1 MVEINNLTKRYG
13 NITAVNNLSF
23 TVSKNEILG
32 FLGPNG
38 AGKTTTMNMITGC
51 LPPTSGT
58 IIVNGFDISKNPMEA
73 KKSIG
78 YLPEIPPLYTDMKV
92 YEYLKFVAGLKSVPR
107 SQRNEQIRDAMD
119 RLKISDVS
127 KRLIKNLSKGYKQR
141 VGFAQALLGNPEIL
155 ILDEP
160 TVGLDPNQI
169 LEVRKLIKDLKKD
182 HTIILCSH
190 ILQEISAV
198 CDKALIIAKGEM
210 KALDTLKNL
219 SARVSS
225 NIALT
230 ITVEGDK
237 AKIID
242 IFNQTKEVLD
252 YTEISS
258 DKPDAYSFKVE
269 LLNDDARK
277 KTISKLIA
285 EDCSV
290 LEVQTDHASLE
301 QVFVKLTK
309 QPSKKRTIHDVFD
322 EIEKD
327 IEKDMGS
334 DDNKEA

>member
-1 MVEINNLTKRYG
+1 MVEIKNLTKRYG
-13 NITAVNNLSF
+13 SITAVKDLSF
-23 TVSKNEILG
+23 TVSDNEILG

-58 IIVNGFDISKNPMEA
+58 IIVNGFDISKNPMDA
-73 KKSIG
+73 KKCIG
-78 YLPEIPPLYTDMKV
+78 YLPEIPPLYTEMKV
-92 YEYLKFVAGLKSVPR
+92 YEYLKFIAGIKAVPR
-107 SQRNEQIRDAMD
+107 SERNEQIKMAMD
-119 RLKISDVS
+119 RLKITDVS
-127 KRLIKNLSKGYKQR
+127 KRVIKNLSKGYKQR
-141 VGFAQALLGNPEIL
+141 VGFAQALIGNPKIL

-169 LEVRKLIKDLKKD
+169 LEVRNLIKDLKKD

-219 SARVSS
+219 SDSVSS

-230 ITVEGDK
+230 VTVEGDK

-242 IFNQTKEVLD
+242 IFNVTKDVLD
-252 YTEISS
+252 YTEITS
-258 DKPDAYSFKVE
+258 DKPNAYTFKLE
-269 LLNDDARK
+269 LSNDDARK
-277 KTISKLIA
+277 QVITRLIS

-290 LEVQTDHASLE
+290 LEVQTDQASLE

-309 QPSKKRTIHDVFD
+309 QPSKKRTIYDVFD
-322 EIEKD
+322 DIEKD
-327 IEKDMGS
+327 IDS
-334 DDNKEA
+334 DENKEA

>member
-1 MVEINNLTKRYG
+1 MVEIKNLTKRYG
-13 NITAVNNLSF
+13 SITAVKDLSF
-23 TVSKNEILG
+23 TVSDNEILG

-58 IIVNGFDISKNPMEA
+58 IIVNGFDISKNPMDA
-73 KKSIG
+73 KKCIG
-78 YLPEIPPLYTDMKV
+78 YLPEIPPLYTEMKV
-92 YEYLKFVAGLKSVPR
+92 YEYLKFIAGIKAIPR
-107 SQRNEQIRDAMD
+107 SERNEQIKMAMD
-119 RLKISDVS
+119 RLKITDVS
-127 KRLIKNLSKGYKQR
+127 KRVIKNLSKGYKQR
-141 VGFAQALLGNPEIL
+141 VGFAQALIGNPKIL

-169 LEVRKLIKDLKKD
+169 LEVRNLIKDLKKD

-219 SARVSS
+219 SDSVSS

-230 ITVEGDK
+230 VTVEGDK

-242 IFNQTKEVLD
+242 IFNVTKDVLD
-252 YTEISS
+252 YTEITS
-258 DKPDAYSFKVE
+258 DKPNAYTFKLE
-269 LLNDDARK
+269 LSNDDARK
-277 KTISKLIA
+277 HVITRLIS

-290 LEVQTDHASLE
+290 LEVQTDQASLE

-309 QPSKKRTIHDVFD
+309 QPSKKRTIYDVFD
-322 EIEKD
+322 DIEKD
-327 IEKDMGS
+327 IDS
-334 DDNKEA
+334 DENKEA

>member
-1 MVEINNLTKRYG
+1 MVEIKNLTKRYG
-13 NITAVNNLSF
+13 SITAVKDLSF
-23 TVSKNEILG
+23 TVSDNEILG

-58 IIVNGFDISKNPMEA
+58 IIVNGFDISKNPMDA
-73 KKSIG
+73 KKCIG
-78 YLPEIPPLYTDMKV
+78 YLPEIPPLYTEMKV
-92 YEYLKFVAGLKSVPR
+92 YEYLKFIAGIKAVPR
-107 SQRNEQIRDAMD
+107 SERNEQIKMAMD
-119 RLKISDVS
+119 RLKITDVS
-127 KRLIKNLSKGYKQR
+127 KRVIKNLSKGYKQR
-141 VGFAQALLGNPEIL
+141 VGFAQALIGNPKIL

-169 LEVRKLIKDLKKD
+169 LEVRNLIKDLKKD

-219 SARVSS
+219 SDSVSS

-230 ITVEGDK
+230 VTVEGDK

-242 IFNQTKEVLD
+242 IFNGTNDVLD
-252 YTEISS
+252 YTEITS
-258 DKPDAYSFKVE
+258 DKPNAYTFKLE
-269 LLNDDARK
+269 LSNDDARK
-277 KTISKLIA
+277 QVITRLIS

-290 LEVQTDHASLE
+290 LEVQTDQASLE

-309 QPSKKRTIHDVFD
+309 QPSKKRTIYDVFD
-322 EIEKD
+322 DIEKD
-327 IEKDMGS
+327 IDS
-334 DDNKEA
+334 DENKEA

>member
-1 MVEINNLTKRYG
+1 MVEIKNLTKRYG
-13 NITAVNNLSF
+13 SITAVKDLSF
-23 TVSKNEILG
+23 TVSDNEILG

-58 IIVNGFDISKNPMEA
+58 IIVNGFDISKNPMDA
-73 KKSIG
+73 KKCIG
-78 YLPEIPPLYTDMKV
+78 YLPEIPPLYTEMKV
-92 YEYLKFVAGLKSVPR
+92 YEYLKFIAGIKAIPR
-107 SQRNEQIRDAMD
+107 SERNEQIKMAMD
-119 RLKISDVS
+119 RLKITDVS
-127 KRLIKNLSKGYKQR
+127 KRVIKNLSKGYKQR
-141 VGFAQALLGNPEIL
+141 VGFAQALIGNPKIL

-169 LEVRKLIKDLKKD
+169 LEVRNLIKDLKKD

-219 SARVSS
+219 SDSVSS

-230 ITVEGDK
+230 VTVEGDK

-242 IFNQTKEVLD
+242 IFNVTKDVLD
-252 YTEISS
+252 YTEITS
-258 DKPDAYSFKVE
+258 DKPNAYTFKLE
-269 LLNDDARK
+269 LLHDDARK
-277 KTISKLIA
+277 QVITRLIS

-290 LEVQTDHASLE
+290 LEVQTDQASLE

-309 QPSKKRTIHDVFD
+309 QPSKKRTIYDVFD
-322 EIEKD
+322 DIEKD
-327 IEKDMGS
+327 IDS
-334 DDNKEA
+334 DENKEA

>member
-141 VGFAQALLGNPEIL
+141 VGFAPALLGNL
-155 ILDEP
+155 KYLF
-160 TVGLDPNQI
+160 LMN
-169 LEVRKLIKDLKKD
+169 LLSDL
-182 HTIILCSH
+182 T
-190 ILQEISAV
+190 
-198 CDKALIIAKGEM
+198 
-210 KALDTLKNL
+210 
-219 SARVSS
+219 
-225 NIALT
+225 
-230 ITVEGDK
+230 
-237 AKIID
+237 
-242 IFNQTKEVLD
+242 
-252 YTEISS
+252 
-258 DKPDAYSFKVE
+258 
-269 LLNDDARK
+269 
-277 KTISKLIA
+277 
-285 EDCSV
+285 
-290 LEVQTDHASLE
+290 
-301 QVFVKLTK
+301 
-309 QPSKKRTIHDVFD
+309 
-322 EIEKD
+322 
-327 IEKDMGS
+327 
-334 DDNKEA
+334 

>member
-1 MVEINNLTKRYG
+1 MVEIKNLTKRYG
-13 NITAVNNLSF
+13 SITAVKDLSF
-23 TVSKNEILG
+23 TVSDNEILG

-58 IIVNGFDISKNPMEA
+58 IIVNGFDISKNPMDA
-73 KKSIG
+73 KKCIG
-78 YLPEIPPLYTDMKV
+78 YLPEIPPLYTEMKV
-92 YEYLKFVAGLKSVPR
+92 YEYLKFIAGIKAVPR
-107 SQRNEQIRDAMD
+107 SERNEQIKMAMD
-119 RLKISDVS
+119 RLKITDVS
-127 KRLIKNLSKGYKQR
+127 KRVIKNLSKGYKQR
-141 VGFAQALLGNPEIL
+141 VGFAQALIGNPKIL

-169 LEVRKLIKDLKKD
+169 LEVRNLIKDLKKD

-219 SARVSS
+219 SDSVSS

-230 ITVEGDK
+230 VTVEGDK

-242 IFNQTKEVLD
+242 IFNVTKDVLD
-252 YTEISS
+252 YTEITS
-258 DKPDAYSFKVE
+258 DKPNAYTFKLE
-269 LLNDDARK
+269 LLHDDARK
-277 KTISKLIA
+277 QVITRLIS

-290 LEVQTDHASLE
+290 LEVQTDQASLE

-309 QPSKKRTIHDVFD
+309 QPSKKRTIYDVFD
-322 EIEKD
+322 DIEKD
-327 IEKDMGS
+327 IDS
-334 DDNKEA
+334 DENKEA

>member
-1 MVEINNLTKRYG
+1 MVEIKNLTKRFG
-13 NITAVNNLSF
+13 SITAVNDLSF
-23 TVSKNEILG
+23 TVSDNEILG

-58 IIVNGFDISKNPMEA
+58 IIVNGFDISNNPMEA

-92 YEYLKFVAGLKSVPR
+92 YEYLKFVAGIKAVPR
-107 SQRNEQIRDAMD
+107 SKRNEQIKLVMD
-119 RLKISDVS
+119 RLKINDVS
-127 KRLIKNLSKGYKQR
+127 KRIIKNLSKGYKQR
-141 VGFAQALLGNPEIL
+141 VGFAQTLIGDPKIL

-198 CDKALIIAKGEM
+198 CDKALIIAKGEL

-219 SARVSS
+219 SDRVSS

-230 ITVEGDK
+230 ITIEGDK
-237 AKIID
+237 VKIID
-242 IFNQTKEVLD
+242 IFNSTKDVLD
-252 YTEISS
+252 YTEITS
-258 DKPDAYSFKVE
+258 DKPNAYAFKLE
-269 LLNDDARK
+269 LANDDARK
-277 KTISKLIA
+277 QTIAKLIS
-285 EDCSV
+285 EDCSI
-290 LEVQTDHASLE
+290 LEVQTDQANLE

-309 QPSKKRTIHDVFD
+309 QPSKKRTIYDVFD
-322 EIEKD
+322 D
-327 IEKDMGS
+327 IEKNIDS
-334 DDNKEA
+334 DENKEA

>member
-1 MVEINNLTKRYG
+1 MVEIKNLTKRYG
-13 NITAVNNLSF
+13 NITAVKDLSF
-23 TVSKNEILG
+23 TVSDNEILG

-58 IIVNGFDISKNPMEA
+58 IIINGFDISKNPMDA
-73 KKSIG
+73 KKCIG

-92 YEYLKFVAGLKSVPR
+92 YEYLKFVAGIKAVPL
-107 SQRNEQIRDAMD
+107 SQRNEQIKMAMD
-119 RLKISDVS
+119 RLKITDVS
-127 KRLIKNLSKGYKQR
+127 KRVIKNLSKGYKQR
-141 VGFAQALLGNPEIL
+141 VGFAQALIGNPKIL

-169 LEVRKLIKDLKKD
+169 LEVRSLIKDLKKD

-219 SARVSS
+219 SESVSS

-237 AKIID
+237 AKIIN
-242 IFNQTKEVLD
+242 IFNSTQDVLD
-252 YTEISS
+252 YTEITS
-258 DKPDAYSFKVE
+258 DKPNAYAFKLE
-269 LLNDDARK
+269 LSNDDARK
-277 KTISKLIA
+277 QTITKLIS

-290 LEVQTDHASLE
+290 LEVQTDQASLE

-309 QPSKKRTIHDVFD
+309 QPSKKRTIYDVFD
-322 EIEKD
+322 DIEKD
-327 IEKDMGS
+327 IDS
-334 DDNKEA
+334 DENKEA

>member
-1 MVEINNLTKRYG
+1 MVEIKNLTKRFG
-13 NITAVNNLSF
+13 SITAVNDLSF
-23 TVSKNEILG
+23 TVSDNEILG

-58 IIVNGFDISKNPMEA
+58 IIVNGFDISNNPMEA

-92 YEYLKFVAGLKSVPR
+92 YEYLKFVAGIKAVPR
-107 SQRNEQIRDAMD
+107 SKRNEQIKLVMD
-119 RLKISDVS
+119 RLKINDVS
-127 KRLIKNLSKGYKQR
+127 KRIIKNLSKGYKQR
-141 VGFAQALLGNPEIL
+141 VGFAQALIGDPKIL

-198 CDKALIIAKGEM
+198 CDKALIIAKGEL

-219 SARVSS
+219 SDRVSS

-230 ITVEGDK
+230 ITIEGDK
-237 AKIID
+237 VKIID
-242 IFNQTKEVLD
+242 IFNSTKDVLD
-252 YTEISS
+252 YTEITS
-258 DKPDAYSFKVE
+258 DKPNAYAFKLE
-269 LLNDDARK
+269 LSNDDARK
-277 KTISKLIA
+277 QTITKLIS
-285 EDCSV
+285 EDCSI
-290 LEVQTDHASLE
+290 LEVQTDQANLE

-309 QPSKKRTIHDVFD
+309 QPSKKRTIYDVFD
-322 EIEKD
+322 D
-327 IEKDMGS
+327 IEKNIDS
-334 DDNKEA
+334 DENKEA

>member
-1 MVEINNLTKRYG
+1 MVEIKNLTKRYG
-13 NITAVNNLSF
+13 SITAVKNLSF
-23 TVSKNEILG
+23 TVSDNEILG

-73 KKSIG
+73 KKCIG
-78 YLPEIPPLYTDMKV
+78 YLPEIPPLYTEMKV
-92 YEYLKFVAGLKSVPR
+92 YEYLKFIAGIKAIPR
-107 SQRNEQIRDAMD
+107 SERNEQIKLAMD
-119 RLKISDVS
+119 RLKITDVS
-127 KRLIKNLSKGYKQR
+127 NRVIKNLSKGYKQR
-141 VGFAQALLGNPEIL
+141 VGFAQALIGNPKIL

-169 LEVRKLIKDLKKD
+169 LEVRNLIKDLKKD

-219 SARVSS
+219 SDSVSS

-230 ITVEGDK
+230 VTVEGDK
-237 AKIID
+237 VKIID
-242 IFNQTKEVLD
+242 IFNSTNDVLD
-252 YTEISS
+252 YAEITS
-258 DKPDAYSFKVE
+258 DKPNAYTFKLE
-269 LLNDDARK
+269 LSNDDARK
-277 KTISKLIA
+277 QVITRLIA

-290 LEVQTDHASLE
+290 LEVQTDQASLE

-309 QPSKKRTIHDVFD
+309 QPSKKRTIYDVFD
-322 EIEKD
+322 DIEKD
-327 IEKDMGS
+327 IDS
-334 DDNKEA
+334 DENKEA

>member
-1 MVEINNLTKRYG
+1 MVEIKNLTKRYG
-13 NITAVNNLSF
+13 NITAVKDLSF
-23 TVSKNEILG
+23 TVSDNEILG

-58 IIVNGFDISKNPMEA
+58 IIVNGFDISKNPMDA
-73 KKSIG
+73 KKCIG

-92 YEYLKFVAGLKSVPR
+92 YEYLKFVAGIKAVPL
-107 SQRNEQIRDAMD
+107 SQRNEQIKMAMD
-119 RLKISDVS
+119 RLKITDVS
-127 KRLIKNLSKGYKQR
+127 KRVIKNLSKGYKQR
-141 VGFAQALLGNPEIL
+141 VGFAQALIGNPKIL

-169 LEVRKLIKDLKKD
+169 LEVRSLIKDLKKD

-219 SARVSS
+219 SESVSS

-237 AKIID
+237 AKIIN
-242 IFNQTKEVLD
+242 IFNSTQDVLD
-252 YTEISS
+252 YTEITS
-258 DKPDAYSFKVE
+258 DKPNAYAFKLE
-269 LLNDDARK
+269 LSNDDARK
-277 KTISKLIA
+277 QTITKLIS

-290 LEVQTDHASLE
+290 LEVQTDQASLE

-309 QPSKKRTIHDVFD
+309 QPSKKRTIYDVFD
-322 EIEKD
+322 DIEKD
-327 IEKDMGS
+327 IDS
-334 DDNKEA
+334 DENKEA

>member
-1 MVEINNLTKRYG
+1 MVEIKNLTKRYG
-13 NITAVNNLSF
+13 NITAVKNLSF
-23 TVSKNEILG
+23 TVSDNEILG

-58 IIVNGFDISKNPMEA
+58 IIVNGYDISKNPMEA
-73 KKSIG
+73 KKCIG
-78 YLPEIPPLYTDMKV
+78 YLPEIPPLYTEMKV
-92 YEYLKFVAGLKSVPR
+92 YEYLKFIAGIKAIPR
-107 SQRNEQIRDAMD
+107 SKRNEQIKTAMD
-119 RLKISDVS
+119 RLKITDVS
-127 KRLIKNLSKGYKQR
+127 NRVIRNLSKGYKQR
-141 VGFAQALLGNPEIL
+141 VGFAQALIGNPKIL

-169 LEVRKLIKDLKKD
+169 LEVRNLIKDLKKD

-219 SARVSS
+219 SDSVSS

-230 ITVEGDK
+230 VTVEGDK

-242 IFNQTKEVLD
+242 IFNITNDVLD
-252 YTEISS
+252 YTEITS
-258 DKPDAYSFKVE
+258 DKPNAYAFKLE
-269 LLNDDARK
+269 LTNDDARK
-277 KTISKLIA
+277 QVITRLIS

-290 LEVQTDHASLE
+290 LEVQTDQASLE

-309 QPSKKRTIHDVFD
+309 QPSKKRTIYDVFD
-322 EIEKD
+322 DIEKD
-327 IEKDMGS
+327 IDS
-334 DDNKEA
+334 DENKEA